1 MAALGDNIVKQVAP
15 RDERKD
21 RLELN
26 KLRKRLRR
34 QVGKAIADFNLIE
47 PGDRVMVCVSGG
59 KDSHAM
65 LELLIALRDSAP
77 VSFEVVAVTLD
88 QKQPGYPEEVLP
100 AYLETL
106 NIPFYI
112 LERDTYSVVRSVIPE
127 GKTTCGLCSRL
138 RRGTLYG
145 FAEQIGANKIALG
158 HHRDDIVETAFLN
171 MFFGGKLK
179 AMPAKLKS
187 DDGKHIVIRP
197 LAYCREDDLAAY
209 AEAMEFPIIPC
220 NLCGTQENLQRQ
232 EIKQMLRAWERQY
245 PGRTETIFRA
255 LGNVAPSHLLDHD
268 LFNFARLQGQVG
280 DGAELPDIRV
290 VNL

>member
-1 MAALGDNIVKQVAP
+1 MKEGAVGHGP
-15 RDERKD
+15 SRDRRRD
-21 RLELN
+21 RLEFN

-34 QVGKAIADFNLIE
+34 LVGKAIADFNLIE
-47 PGDRVMVCVSGG
+47 AGDRIMVCISGG

-65 LELLIALRDSAP
+65 LELLISLRASAP
-77 VSFEVVAVTLD
+77 VDFELVAVTLD
-88 QKQPGYPEEVLP
+88 QKQPDYPEEVLP

-179 AMPAKLKS
+179 AMPAKLRS
-187 DDGKHIVIRP
+187 DDGKHVVIRP
-197 LAYCREDDLAAY
+197 LAYCSESDLAAY
-209 AEAMEFPIIPC
+209 AQAKQFPIIPC

-255 LGNVAPSHLLDHD
+255 LGNVATSHLMDRD
-268 LFNFARLQGQVG
+268 LFDFETLQGEG
-280 DGAELPDIRV
+280 DNSIGLPDIRV